1 MLGSWAE
8 GAFGTLAADAAFV
21 GVKADMDFGGWRIG
35 ANAEIGTVDPATR
48 NGLITEV
55 SPLTT
60 SAFTLHASRS
70 FATPPCAFPS
80 RNRCALSG
88 QASLSVPVGRT
99 RTGEVFLW
107 AQFQPISRQGAD
119 RSISWRNGTNRW
131 LSVNFASAPLQLT
144 NRAIAW
150 QRIPN

>member
-60 SAFTLHASRS
+60 SAFTLQAAR
-70 FATPPCAFPS
+70 PDLK
-80 RNRCALSG
+80 LS
-88 QASLSVPVGRT
+88 SLSVPVGRT